1 MGGLVTC
8 VDASAAALQVT
19 RETLGLNGVV
29 EQAEV
34 IASDSGGAVLGRR
47 FDVVATNPP
56 FHQGLGVD
64 YDVARQFVRDAA
76 HVLKPGGRLVLVAN
90 RFIRY
95 EHVAAGLFSNVRT
108 AYEDHRFRVLEA
120 IK

>member
-1 MGGLVTC
+1 
-8 VDASAAALQVT
+8 
-19 RETLGLNGVV
+19 VV

-34 IASDSGGAVLGRR
+34 IASDCGGAVLGRR

-56 FHQGLGVD
+56 FHQGLGVG

-76 HVLKPGGRLVLVAN
+76 RVLKPGGRLALVAN

-95 EHVAAGLFSNVRT
+95 EHTATDLFSDVRT
-108 AYEDHRFRVLEA
+108 AYEDDRFRVLEA